1 MRGLIAILAAL
12 LLVLQV
18 RLWLGDGS
26 VAEVVNLRHK
36 VAAQRVEND
45 RLRKRN
51 AALEADVRD
60 LKTGDDAV
68 EERARRELGM
78 VRDDETFYQVVNE

>member
-1 MRGLIAILAAL
+1 MRALIAVLTAL

-18 RLWLGDGS
+18 RLWMGDGS
-26 VAEVVNLRHK
+26 VAEVAHLRHE
-36 VAAQRVEND
+36 VAAQHVEND
-45 RLRKRN
+45 RLRERN

-60 LKTGDDAV
+60 LKSGDDAV